1 MIVSE
6 LTPGVCVQV
15 QWLMDNYETAEGVSL
30 PRCTLYCHYL
40 LHCQQTKLEPVNAA
54 SFGKLIRSV
63 FMGLRTRR
71 LGTRYSH
78 TVCTSCDAIKLQAS
92 TSTMNHFAFFAY
104 SLYWVAPPTVKSLV
118 QNLLHIT
125 ALNNKCVLISCE
137 SSCCAALFLFF
148 CNLFKINCIHADLR
162 YKYKIKNSNINK
174 NYNSIWMQLN

>member
-1 MIVSE
+1 MNRDVQTTDSPIKQVKGVVDRVIVSE

-92 TSTMNHFAFFAY
+92 TSNMNHFAFFAY
-104 SLYWVAPPTVKSLV
+104 SLYWVAPPTVKISGPEFAPH
-118 QNLLHIT
+118 NC
-125 ALNNKCVLISCE
+125 ALNKKCVLISCE
-137 SSCCAALFLFF
+137 
-148 CNLFKINCIHADLR
+148 CIMLC
-162 YKYKIKNSNINK
+162 STF
-174 NYNSIWMQLN
+174 